1 MSLKPAFAAVLRSVR
16 GAQHRTQENLADA
29 ASRTYLGKLEN
40 GASSITLD
48 KLDELADALNL
59 SPLTLLAL
67 TLSARDS
74 EPPQDRLERACEEVR
89 LIEDSVGMQA
99 IHAQLV
105 GGKLTKRRPNR
116 PADLEKLT
124 LVLAC
129 KAEGLTQAATARKL
143 GLNTSTVQFLWSRAL
158 PSTE

>member
-29 ASRTYLGKLEN
+29 ASRTYLGKLES

-48 KLDELADALNL
+48 KLDELADVLKL

-74 EPPQDRLERACEEVR
+74 KPPQDRLEHAMEEVR
-89 LIEDSVGMQA
+89 RIENSIGMQA
-99 IHAQLV
+99 IQAQLV
-105 GGKLTKRRPNR
+105 DGKISRRRPSR
-116 PADLEKLT
+116 PADLDKLA
-124 LVLAC
+124 LILAC
-129 KAEGLTQAATARKL
+129 KAEGLTQAETARKL
-143 GLNTSTVQFLWSRAL
+143 GFSGSTIQYLWSRSL
-158 PSTE
+158 PPSE